1 MHMSKK
7 SSNFVP
13 KFGFLY
19 IIYNRTIKNGQML
32 KHLHIQN
39 YALISHLDID
49 FEGGFSVLTGET
61 GAGKSIILGA
71 LSLVMGARADSKA
84 ITDGE
89 DKCIIEATFQTTSP
103 QPSLKERELLP
114 LGETREM
121 SDIIIRRELYAN
133 GKSRSFVDDSLV
145 TLQELKGLANKL
157 IDIHSQHAN
166 LLIENADFQLELVD
180 AIAQNSTLLEAY
192 SAQYDRY
199 ITACEEL
206 QKLQSLAK
214 KSRQDADYIQYRYK
228 LLDEAHLEA
237 GELEELE
244 TEQYQLSHAEEI
256 QTSLQTAL
264 EALRGEQGSALEAL
278 RSCHLDEA
286 AADLQERIESA
297 RIEIQD
303 IAEEAERKLNHI
315 EMDPQRLE
323 WVEERMGALEELK
336 HKFSAETI
344 DELIAIRDELAEQ
357 VNRLDSFDFDIE
369 QAQKTVE
376 TEKSTLTKTAEALTK
391 SRKAVVPQICERLV
405 NGLQS
410 LGVAHAK
417 IEVPILPAS
426 DFTPNGCDEV
436 QILFAA
442 NLNQSLRAV
451 SEVASG
457 GEISRLMLCIK
468 ALIASTKGLPTIIFD
483 EIDTGVS
490 GNIAT
495 QMAKIMKEMSK
506 SRQIIAIT
514 HLPQIAA
521 QGESHYKVYK
531 ADTDKRTETHISRL
545 NEEERVTEIAS
556 MLSGKDVTDA
566 AIQTAKELLLCC
578 H

>member
-1 MHMSKK
+1 
-7 SSNFVP
+7 
-13 KFGFLY
+13 
-19 IIYNRTIKNGQML
+19 ML

-71 LSLVMGARADSKA
+71 LALVMGARADSKA

-89 DKCIIEATFQTTSP
+89 DKCIIEAVFKT
-103 QPSLKERELLP
+103 PSIPLKGDEE
-114 LGETREM
+114 
-121 SDIIIRRELYAN
+121 IIIRRELYAS
-133 GKSRSFVDDSLV
+133 GKSRSFVDDSVV
-145 TLQELKGLANKL
+145 TLQELKELANKL

-166 LLIENADFQLELVD
+166 LLIENADFQLEVVD
-180 AIAQNSTLLEAY
+180 AIAQNGDLLAAY
-192 SAQYDRY
+192 AAQYERY
-199 ITACEEL
+199 MSACEEL

-228 LLDEAHLEA
+228 LLDEAQLEA
-237 GELEELE
+237 GDLEELE
-244 TEQYQLSHAEEI
+244 NEQYQLSHAEEI
-256 QTSLQTAL
+256 QSALQTAL
-264 EALRGEQGSALEAL
+264 EALSGEQGSVLDAL
-278 RSCHLDEA
+278 RVCRLDEA
-286 AADLQERIESA
+286 AADLQERIDSV

-303 IAEEAERKLNHI
+303 IAQEAERKLNHI

-323 WVEERMGALEELK
+323 WVEERIGALQELL

-344 DELIAIRDELAEQ
+344 DELIAMRDELAEQ
-357 VNRLDSFDFDIE
+357 VNRMDSFDFDIE

-376 TEKSTLTKTAEALTK
+376 AEKKALTQAATQLTK

-405 NGLQS
+405 NGLQN

-417 IEVPILPAS
+417 IEVPILPAP

-436 QILFAA
+436 QIRFAA
-442 NLNQSLRAV
+442 NLNQSLRNV

-495 QMAKIMKEMSK
+495 QMAKIMKEMSQ

-521 QGESHYKVYK
+521 MGENHYKVYK

-545 NEEERVTEIAS
+545 SQEERITEIAS
-556 MLSGKDVTDA
+556 MLSGKDITEA
-566 AIQTAKELLLCC
+566 AMNTAKELLKIEN
-578 H
+578 

>member
-1 MHMSKK
+1 
-7 SSNFVP
+7 
-13 KFGFLY
+13 
-19 IIYNRTIKNGQML
+19 ML
-32 KHLHIQN
+32 KHLYIQN
-39 YALISHLDID
+39 YALINRLDID
-49 FEGGFSVLTGET
+49 FTDGFSVLTGET

-71 LSLVMGARADSKA
+71 LALVLGARADSKA

-89 DKCIIEATFQTTSP
+89 DKCIIEAEFDEG
-103 QPSLKERELLP
+103 L
-114 LGETREM
+114 
-121 SDIIIRRELYAN
+121 IRRELYAN
-133 GKSRSFVDDSLV
+133 GKSRSFVDDGIV
-145 TLQELKGLANKL
+145 TLQELKALANKL

-166 LLIENADFQLELVD
+166 LLIENADFQLEVVD
-180 AIAQNSTLLEAY
+180 AIAQNKALAEAY
-192 SAQYDRY
+192 SPQYERY
-199 ITACEEL
+199 QAAVEALNRL
-206 QKLQSLAK
+206 QALAK
-214 KSRQDADYIQYRYK
+214 QSRQDADYIQYRYR
-228 LLDEAHLEA
+228 LLDEANLEA

-244 TEQYQLSHAEEI
+244 AEQYQLSHAEEI
-256 QTSLQTAL
+256 QTALQTAV
-264 EALRGEQGSALEAL
+264 EALSGEQGSALEAL
-278 RSCHLDEA
+278 RACRLDDA
-286 AADLQERIESA
+286 ASDLQERIDSV

-303 IAEEAERKLNHI
+303 IAQEAARKLNHI

-323 WVEERMGALEELK
+323 WVEERIGALQELL

-344 DELIAIRDELAEQ
+344 EELIRTRDELAEQ
-357 VNRLDSFDFDIE
+357 VNRMDSFDFDIE
-369 QAQKTVE
+369 QAQKAVDK
-376 TEKSTLTKTAEALTK
+376 EKESLSKAAAALTK

-405 NGLQS
+405 SGLKD

-417 IEVPILPAS
+417 VEIPIVPTP
-426 DFTPNGCDEV
+426 DFTPSGCDEV
-436 QILFAA
+436 QILFSA

-490 GNIAT
+490 GNIAS

-521 QGESHYKVYK
+521 MGENHYKVYK

-545 NEEERVTEIAS
+545 NEEERITEIAS
-556 MLSGKDVTDA
+556 MLSGSKPSPE
-566 AIQTAKELLLCC
+566 AIANAKQLLNC
-578 H
+578 